1 MPTLGPYL
9 PPRTLNQTEQPTLA
23 VDGLLL
29 RPWADADVATVIEA
43 YTDPEIARFNR
54 RVIETETEALEWIHR
69 WPARWQKETGAN
81 WAVCK
86 SERKVVGRVSL
97 SLVNLFE
104 GDAELGYWVLPS
116 ARGNGVAPLAVTALR
131 RWAFDIVGLKRLQ
144 LTHSVRNQASCRVA
158 DKSGFAQEGT
168 KRSAMR
174 HDDGWHDMH
183 LHAAINEAVA

>member
-1 MPTLGPYL
+1 
-9 PPRTLNQTEQPTLA
+9 
-23 VDGLLL
+23 
-29 RPWADADVATVIEA
+29 
-43 YTDPEIARFNR
+43 
-54 RVIETETEALEWIHR
+54 
-69 WPARWQKETGAN
+69 
-81 WAVCK
+81 
-86 SERKVVGRVSL
+86 
-97 SLVNLFE
+97 
-104 GDAELGYWVLPS
+104 
-116 ARGNGVAPLAVTALR
+116 GNGVAPLAVTALR